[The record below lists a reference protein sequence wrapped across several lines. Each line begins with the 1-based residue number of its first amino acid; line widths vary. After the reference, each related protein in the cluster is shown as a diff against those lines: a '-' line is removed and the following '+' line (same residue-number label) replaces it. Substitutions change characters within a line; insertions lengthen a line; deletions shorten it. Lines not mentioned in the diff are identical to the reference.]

1 MPELPEVET
10 IVRGLAG
17 VLPGRVIREV
27 HFPDSKL
34 ATGCLGCAEVLP
46 GRSLAGVQRHG
57 KYIRFLLDDGSS
69 LVAHL
74 RMTGK
79 FVFTGP
85 LAPQNPARHL
95 RMVLVFTDGSLLSFM
110 DMRRFGTIRHVSP
123 GETPPELRDLG
134 PDPLQKEMT
143 LPRFRAI
150 LGKSRTAVKVLLL
163 DQRRISGVGNIYAC
177 ESLFRAGIDPRR
189 PADSLTSDEGA
200 RLLRELRGILREAI
214 RHNSRRSL
222 APSSD
227 VKESDEGARLLRELR
242 GILREAIRH
251 NGTTISDFR
260 SVDDKTGEFQY
271 WLRVYDREGEPCRVC
286 GERIERIRQAQRS
299 TSFCPHCQV

>member
-1 MPELPEVET
+1 V
-10 IVRGLAG
+10 AG
-17 VLPGRVIREV
+17 VKR
-27 HFPDSKL
+27 
-34 ATGCLGCAEVLP
+34 
-46 GRSLAGVQRHG
+46 QG
-57 KYIRFLLDDGSS
+57 KYIRFCLDDGAS

-110 DMRRFGTIRHVSP
+110 DMRRFGTLRLVSP

-143 LPRFRAI
+143 LQRFRAI

-189 PADSLTSDEGA
+189 TADSLTPEEGA

-214 RHNSRRSL
+214 RQ
-222 APSSD
+222 
-227 VKESDEGARLLRELR
+227 
-242 GILREAIRH
+242 

-260 SVDDKTGEFQY
+260 NVDDKTGAFQH
-271 WLRVYDREGEPCRVC
+271 WLRVYERAGQPCRVC
-286 GERIERIRQAQRS
+286 GQPIERIRQAQRS

>member
-34 ATGCLGCAEVLP
+34 ATGCPACAEVLP

-189 PADSLTSDEGA
+189 PADSLT
-200 RLLRELRGILREAI
+200 
-214 RHNSRRSL
+214 
-222 APSSD
+222 P
-227 VKESDEGARLLRELR
+227 DEGARLLRELR

>member
-1 MPELPEVET
+1 
-10 IVRGLAG
+10 
-17 VLPGRVIREV
+17 REV

-46 GRSLAGVQRHG
+46 GRCVAGVKRQG
-57 KYIRFLLDDGSS
+57 KYIRFCLDDGAS
-69 LVAHL
+69 LVVHL

-79 FVFTGP
+79 FVFVGD
-85 LAPQNPARHL
+85 PAVPSPDRHL
-95 RMVLVFTDGSLLSFM
+95 RMVLVFTDDSMLSFM
-110 DMRRFGTIRHVSP
+110 DVRRFGTLRLVSP

-143 LPRFRAI
+143 LQRFRAI

-189 PADSLTSDEGA
+189 TADSLTPEEGA

-214 RHNSRRSL
+214 RQ
-222 APSSD
+222 
-227 VKESDEGARLLRELR
+227 
-242 GILREAIRH
+242 

-260 SVDDKTGEFQY
+260 NVDDKTGAFQH
-271 WLRVYDREGEPCRVC
+271 WLRVYERAGQPCRVC
-286 GERIERIRQAQRS
+286 GQPIERIRQAQRS